1 MAKRIA
7 EKELTDRNWDQED
20 EAEEVKSAFP
30 KNDFLLLPN
39 LNLFCDSSW
48 RLCRKNKRPFQEHPD
63 VEAETPVLR
72 PPDVKSWLIWKD
84 PDAGKDWRWEKGTT
98 EDEMDGIM
106 DSMDV
111 SLSKLREL
119 VMDRETWHAAV
130 HGLQRVRHN
139 WATELNQME
148 QMMVKCTI
156 N

>member
-72 PPDVKSWLIWKD
+72 PPDAKSWLIGKD
-84 PDAGKDWRWEKGTT
+84 PDAGKDWGQEEKGMAA
-98 EDEMDGIM
+98 DEMVGITG
-106 DSMDV
+106 SMDM
-111 SLSKLREL
+111 S
-119 VMDRETWHAAV
+119 
-130 HGLQRVRHN
+130 
-139 WATELNQME
+139 
-148 QMMVKCTI
+148 
-156 N
+156 